1 MKENKIDEMLYLSV
15 LLGSNPANV
24 QGGGGNISVKLDQ
37 QQMIIK
43 SSGFTLK
50 SITKDSGYSIVRYPE
65 ISRYLDSEHQDENGF
80 SAIINAAII
89 TTDTRPSIET
99 GFHALLGTYVIH
111 THSIYANLLTCAR
124 MGPQLVEKLFPSALW
139 VDYAMP
145 GHALSAAI
153 KMKLTKH
160 SKYSCIIFLKN
171 HGLIISADS
180 CSAVL
185 NSYQQV
191 QTTIQNYFDLKVED
205 FDLNQCCFDREFMSN
220 HVLFPD
226 QVVYTAS
233 DTALLKTIA
242 GKETLA
248 AYSFILKT
256 LEHKGLMPDFLENK
270 QAKLLA
276 NLESERHRQ
285 CMILKQEKDF
295 L

>member
-1 MKENKIDEMLYLSV
+1 MKESKIDEMLYLSR

-43 SSGFTLK
+43 SSGFLLK

-65 ISRYLDSEHQDENGF
+65 ISRYLDSANQDENGF

-99 GFHALLGTYVIH
+99 GFHALLGSYVIH

-153 KMKLTKH
+153 KMKLKKH
-160 SKYSCIIFLKN
+160 SKYSRIIFLKN
-171 HGLIISADS
+171 HGFD
-180 CSAVL
+180 
-185 NSYQQV
+185 YQ
-191 QTTIQNYFDLKVED
+191 
-205 FDLNQCCFDREFMSN
+205 C
-220 HVLFPD
+220 
-226 QVVYTAS
+226 
-233 DTALLKTIA
+233 
-242 GKETLA
+242 
-248 AYSFILKT
+248 
-256 LEHKGLMPDFLENK
+256 
-270 QAKLLA
+270 
-276 NLESERHRQ
+276 
-285 CMILKQEKDF
+285 
-295 L
+295 